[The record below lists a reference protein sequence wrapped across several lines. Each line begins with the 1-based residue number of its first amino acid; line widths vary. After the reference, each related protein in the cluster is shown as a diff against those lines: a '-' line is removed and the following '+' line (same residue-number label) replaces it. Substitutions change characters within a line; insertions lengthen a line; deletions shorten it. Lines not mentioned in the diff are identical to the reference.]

1 MLVVM
6 IGHKGVPS
14 RSGGIER
21 HVEELSAALAMRG
34 VRVISYDR
42 KWYVGDAAPVRGVL
56 RRFSRGIRTK
66 HLDAITNTF
75 TAIIMAR
82 RDKPDVIHIHGV
94 GPALLAPLARV
105 LHPRA
110 RLVITFHCVDRMH
123 AKWGAF
129 ARCMLHAGERFAC
142 TFAHRTITVSNG
154 LAAYCLNQYECQSA
168 VIPNGVRVLNV
179 LKDGIRIVEG
189 FGLKPKKYFA
199 MVTRLIPHKNAHV
212 AIEAHKMLAR
222 RRPGLAREYPL
233 VIIGGGA
240 FTDEYERE
248 LKSFAETYPHAL
260 FTGEQSGD
268 ALAALQE
275 NAAAHLSVSSS
286 EGMSISL
293 LESMAM
299 SRPAIV
305 SDIPEN
311 LEVVEQDALVVRAN
325 DAACLSRAMECVL
338 DMEDEERDA
347 MGMRLRDRVLRNHD
361 WDVIAERTKGIYEE
375 VCLQENVGAEVAMHL
390 RFPVRHACV
399 SHEGREAQCVYDRV
413 IDPSDRA

>member
-1 MLVVM
+1 MIVVM

-14 RSGGIER
+14 HSGGIER

-42 KWYVGDAAPVRGVL
+42 RWYVGDAPPVTGVL

-75 TAIIMAR
+75 TAVIMAR

-123 AKWGAF
+123 AKWGF
-129 ARCMLHAGERFAC
+129 IARFMLGAGERFAC
-142 TFAHRTITVSNG
+142 AFAHRTITVSDG
-154 LAAYCLNQYECQSA
+154 LAAYCLNRYECQSA
-168 VIPNGVRVLNV
+168 MIPNGVRVLTGAPAG
-179 LKDGIRIVEG
+179 LVER
-189 FGLKPKKYFA
+189 FGVEPKKYFA

-222 RRPGLAREYPL
+222 RRHDLAREYPL

-240 FTDEYERE
+240 FTDEYERD
-248 LKSFAETYPHAL
+248 LNSFAESYPYVIMA
-260 FTGEQSGD
+260 GEQNGD
-268 ALAALQE
+268 ALVALQE
-275 NAAAHLSVSSS
+275 NAAVHLSISSS

-299 SRPAIV
+299 SRPVIV

-311 LEVVEQDALVVRAN
+311 LEVVEQDALVVRTN
-325 DAACLSRAMECVL
+325 DAASLSRAMEFAL

-361 WDVIAERTKGIYEE
+361 WDLIAERTKGIYEE
-375 VCLQENVGAEVAMHL
+375 VCRPVG
-390 RFPVRHACV
+390 
-399 SHEGREAQCVYDRV
+399 Q
-413 IDPSDRA
+413 